1 LKDDWDG
8 ENLKF
13 TLRRT
18 VDRRT
23 LEQWH
28 ELIQIASNI
37 QFSND
42 MDAIIWEFD
51 SNGRYSVQSL
61 YAIVNFRGVKHVY
74 TPVIWK
80 IHVPTSFCNCWLI
93 TKL

>member
-1 LKDDWDG
+1 M
-8 ENLKF
+8 
-13 TLRRT
+13 
-18 VDRRT
+18 
-23 LEQWH
+23 H
-28 ELIQIASNI
+28 ELIQIASSI

-61 YAIVNFRGVKHVY
+61 YAIVNFTGVKHVY

-80 IHVPTSFCNCWLI
+80 ILVPSRLHIFL
-93 TKL
+93 